1 MCVQGN
7 IRVRMCNNII
17 FCNILLW
24 IIIIKIKFKMKLK
37 VYEFAI
43 HDTVMSVSYIN
54 YETVEV
60 VSRIER

>member
-1 MCVQGN
+1 
-7 IRVRMCNNII
+7 
-17 FCNILLW
+17 
-24 IIIIKIKFKMKLK
+24 MKLK

-60 VSRIER
+60 VER